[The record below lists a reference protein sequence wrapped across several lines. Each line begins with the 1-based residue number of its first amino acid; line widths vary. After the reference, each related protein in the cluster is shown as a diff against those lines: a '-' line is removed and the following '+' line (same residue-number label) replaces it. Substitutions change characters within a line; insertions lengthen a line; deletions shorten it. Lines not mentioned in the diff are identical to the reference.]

1 MSDFL
6 GVVVE
11 GDLLT
16 TIVNMFEVVIVLD
29 VLSLVVASIRRGRL
43 GIARLWIAS
52 IWSNFPQPV
61 QHRFVAFES
70 LCLY

>member
-29 VLSLVVASIRRGRL
+29 VLSLVVASIRR
-43 GIARLWIAS
+43 AVS
-52 IWSNFPQPV
+52 S
-61 QHRFVAFES
+61 S
-70 LCLY
+70 K